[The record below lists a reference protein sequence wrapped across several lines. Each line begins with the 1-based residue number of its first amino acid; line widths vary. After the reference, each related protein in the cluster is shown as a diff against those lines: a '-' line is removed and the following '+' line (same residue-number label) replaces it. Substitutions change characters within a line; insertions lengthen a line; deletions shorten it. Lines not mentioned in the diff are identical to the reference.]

1 MTLVAFGRHRTRDRP
16 GPGPVPEAVL
26 RALEIKVAR
35 KIEGLLPGEQRSNSQ
50 GIGTELT
57 VVRPYQPGDDVRRI
71 EWKVTARTNQPHV
84 RVDIAEKS
92 LHTWLVLD
100 TSPSMGFGTG
110 ERRKWDVA
118 EGVAL
123 AMGHLASRRG
133 GRLAVVTYGSAD
145 PITIPPRSGRSGLR
159 SVLAATQSEL
169 KPEPAGATSL
179 GSALARLGPMARQRG
194 LVVVVGDF
202 RGRGD
207 WRQPLARLAFKHDVM
222 AIEISDPRETELPNV
237 GQVVLTDPET
247 GRQLRV
253 DTTSELMRR
262 RFASAAQKER
272 ESVANALASIEVR
285 HLVLST
291 SGDWLR
297 TLVIFLRRH
306 RRGW

>member
-35 KIEGLLPGEQRSNSQ
+35 KIEGLLPGEQRSNSH

-71 EWKVTARTNQPHV
+71 EWKVTARTNQAHV

-179 GSALARLGPMARQRG
+179 GSALARLGPMARERG

>member
-1 MTLVAFGRHRTRDRP
+1 MMQPDLTREGRD
-16 GPGPVPEAVL
+16 A
-26 RALEIKVAR
+26 
-35 KIEGLLPGEQRSNSQ
+35 
-50 GIGTELT
+50 
-57 VVRPYQPGDDVRRI
+57 
-71 EWKVTARTNQPHV
+71 
-84 RVDIAEKS
+84 
-92 LHTWLVLD
+92 
-100 TSPSMGFGTG
+100 SPKPMF
-110 ERRKWDVA
+110 
-118 EGVAL
+118 
-123 AMGHLASRRG
+123 
-133 GRLAVVTYGSAD
+133 
-145 PITIPPRSGRSGLR
+145 ILR
-159 SVLAATQSEL
+159 SVLAATQTEL

-179 GSALARLGPMARQRG
+179 GSALARLGPMARERG

>member
-71 EWKVTARTNQPHV
+71 EWKVTARTNQAHV

-179 GSALARLGPMARQRG
+179 GSALARLGPMARERG

-297 TLVIFLRRH
+297 TLVIFLRRQ

>member
-35 KIEGLLPGEQRSNSQ
+35 KIEGLLPGEQRSNSH

-123 AMGHLASRRG
+123 AMGHLVSRRG

-179 GSALARLGPMARQRG
+179 GSALARLGPMARERG

>member
-35 KIEGLLPGEQRSNSQ
+35 KIEGLLPGEQRSNSH

-57 VVRPYQPGDDVRRI
+57 VVRTYQPGDDVRRI

-179 GSALARLGPMARQRG
+179 GSALARLGPMARERG

-297 TLVIFLRRH
+297 TLVIFLRRQ

>member
-35 KIEGLLPGEQRSNSQ
+35 KIEGLLPGEQRSNSH

-169 KPEPAGATSL
+169 KPEPAGPTSL

>member
-179 GSALARLGPMARQRG
+179 GSALARLGPMARERG

>member
-35 KIEGLLPGEQRSNSQ
+35 KIEGLLPGEQRSNSH

-179 GSALARLGPMARQRG
+179 GSALARLGPMARERG

-207 WRQPLARLAFKHDVM
+207 WRQPLARLAFRHDVM